1 MDHRSGDVTRE
12 VSARRPPGR
21 DARQKIREIV
31 VFGVLFSLPFAGAF
45 AVEPWA
51 AFLLCPL
58 GVVGLL
64 GLNEA
69 VGELPRPRLPR
80 R

>member
-1 MDHRSGDVTRE
+1 MTRKLRE
-12 VSARRPPGR
+12 V
-21 DARQKIREIV
+21 V
-31 VFGVLFSLPFAGAF
+31 VFGVLFALPFASAF

-64 GLNEA
+64 GLNESL
-69 VGELPRPRLPR
+69 GEMLWPRWPPRGGGSAR
-80 R
+80 S

>member
-1 MDHRSGDVTRE
+1 VA
-12 VSARRPPGR
+12 VN
-21 DARQKIREIV
+21 QKLREIL
-31 VFGVLFSLPFAGAF
+31 VFGALFALPFAGAF

-69 VGELPRPRLPR
+69 VGVLPFPGLRQDDDRSAGR
-80 R
+80 

>member
-1 MDHRSGDVTRE
+1 MSQKLRE
-12 VSARRPPGR
+12 LS
-21 DARQKIREIV
+21 
-31 VFGVLFSLPFAGAF
+31 VFGVLFALPFAGAF

-64 GLNEA
+64 GLNETL
-69 VGELPRPRLPR
+69 GDLRKLSPR
-80 R
+80 RFPREETRP

>member
-1 MDHRSGDVTRE
+1 VI
-12 VSARRPPGR
+12 
-21 DARQKIREIV
+21 QKLREIV
-31 VFGVLFSLPFAGAF
+31 VFAVLFASPFGAAF

-51 AFLLCPL
+51 AFLFCPL

-69 VGELPRPRLPR
+69 FGDLGSRLKR
-80 R
+80 

>member
-1 MDHRSGDVTRE
+1 MK
-12 VSARRPPGR
+12 
-21 DARQKIREIV
+21 QKLREIIT
-31 VFGVLFSLPFAGAF
+31 FAVLFALPFGAAF

-64 GLNEA
+64 GLNETIGD
-69 VGELPRPRLPR
+69 VGALLRPLR
-80 R
+80 RS

>member
-1 MDHRSGDVTRE
+1 MTRQR
-12 VSARRPPGR
+12 A
-21 DARQKIREIV
+21 REIA
-31 VFGVLFSLPFAGAF
+31 VFTVLFALPFAGAF

-64 GLNEA
+64 GLNESLGDLRTPGRPPAPHA
-69 VGELPRPRLPR
+69 VARGREPR
-80 R
+80 

>member
-1 MDHRSGDVTRE
+1 V
-12 VSARRPPGR
+12 
-21 DARQKIREIV
+21 RQKLREIV
-31 VFGVLFSLPFAGAF
+31 VFGVLFALPFGAAF

-51 AFLLCPL
+51 AFLFCPL

-64 GLNEA
+64 GLNE
-69 VGELPRPRLPR
+69 VIGDLGGRFR